1 MDPMSWIDEVE
12 KVKEEEYEKGYFK
25 IVEGDNRV
33 QILTHCPPLAQV
45 YEPSTKTYRA
55 AVEGEKGASIK
66 GVCWLLQ
73 DGVIKQAKL
82 PYTVIKAIRAYQLD
96 EETAFDSFP
105 MPYAINIKAKG
116 AGTKEVEYTVIASR
130 KETPVSAELLKELK
144 SKPTPEQ
151 IIEKIKGKKEVKEEA
166 REGNY
171 DYKKAAYGPD
181 APDPDDVPF

>member
-1 MDPMSWIDEVE
+1 MDLMNWVDEVE

-55 AVEGEKGASIK
+55 AQEGEKGASIK
-66 GVCWLLQ
+66 GVCWVLQ

-130 KETPVSAELLKELK
+130 KETPVSEEILKELK

-151 IIEKIKGKKEVKEEA
+151 IIEKIKGKTVSP
-166 REGNY
+166 GNTN
-171 DYKKAAYGPD
+171 YKDAAYGEG
-181 APDPDDVPF
+181 APNPDDIPF